1 MLSKVDIFM
10 TGVGGQGIIKASD
23 ILADVALTAGY
34 DVKKTDSLGMSQRG
48 GSVVSQVRLAEKKV
62 FSPTISPGSAD
73 YLVAFERLEAVR
85 YAGFLR
91 ADGIAIVDSTAIP
104 PLSVFNEG
112 YHYPSLDE
120 AKQSLAAITRQVYF
134 LPAVE
139 MATELGTP
147 RVASVLCLGFLSVF
161 LEIAEPTW
169 LNAIERL
176 LPPHLS
182 QVNRRA
188 FAIGVEVARE
198 QRKKGGD

>member
-1 MLSKVDIFM
+1 MLSKADIFM
-10 TGVGGQGIIKASD
+10 IGVGGQGIIKASD
-23 ILADVALTAGY
+23 ILADVALNAGY
-34 DVKKTDSLGMSQRG
+34 DVKKADSLGMSQRG
-48 GSVVSQVRLAEKKV
+48 GSVMSQVRLAEKKV

-120 AKQSLAAITRQVYF
+120 AQQSLAAITRQVYF
-134 LPAVE
+134 LSAVE
-139 MATELGTP
+139 MAIELGSP

-161 LEIAEPTW
+161 LEIPEPTW
-169 LNAIERL
+169 LAGIEKL
-176 LPPHLS
+176 LPPHLH
-182 QVNRRA
+182 QVNQRA
-188 FAIGVEVARE
+188 FAMGVEVARE
-198 QRKKGGD
+198 RLRDRGE